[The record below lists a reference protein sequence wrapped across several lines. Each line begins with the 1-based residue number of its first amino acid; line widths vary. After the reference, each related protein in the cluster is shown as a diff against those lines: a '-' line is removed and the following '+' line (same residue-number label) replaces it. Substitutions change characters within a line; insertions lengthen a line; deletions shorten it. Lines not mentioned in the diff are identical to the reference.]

1 MGVILAALLIERD
14 GIFGNIKSAISQSV
28 FHVHKNVRQFAIV
41 GHNGLRHVIA
51 LAGRILAHV
60 YLGGLG
66 DRPTVR
72 CSATHSCGGGGVQLG
87 GGGFLPFFPRG
98 GRLPPWVFFFFS
110 SPREWPPRKQ
120 KEARE

>member
-1 MGVILAALLIERD
+1 MGVILTALLIERD

-28 FHVHKNVRQFAIV
+28 FHVHKNVCQFAIV
-41 GHNGLRHVIA
+41 RYDRLRRVIA

-72 CSATHSCGGGGVQLG
+72 CSATHGRRGGGINWSG
-87 GGGFLPFFPRG
+87 GGLDRKST
-98 GRLPPWVFFFFS
+98 RLNS
-110 SPREWPPRKQ
+110 SH
-120 KEARE
+120 

>member
-14 GIFGNIKSAISQSV
+14 GIFGNIKSAISESV

-72 CSATHSCGGGGVQLG
+72 CSAPPSWGGRGGPLGAGGVLPLFPG
-87 GGGFLPFFPRG
+87 G
-98 GRLPPWVFFFFS
+98 
-110 SPREWPPRKQ
+110 
-120 KEARE
+120 EARSS